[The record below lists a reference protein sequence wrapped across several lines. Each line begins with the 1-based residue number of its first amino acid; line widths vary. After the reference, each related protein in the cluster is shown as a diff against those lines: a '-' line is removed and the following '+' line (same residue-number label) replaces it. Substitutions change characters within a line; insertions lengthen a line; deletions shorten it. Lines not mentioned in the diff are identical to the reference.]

1 MKLLDWII
9 IFFAV
14 LSITTLALILVGAPP
29 VDAYVLLFKGAFAS
43 WRHFAH
49 VLNVWIPLVICS
61 CGLLFT
67 FNMGLWNIGIEG
79 QIMVGAIGSTFI
91 IKTAGCFFHPFIVLG
106 FALLCAVMCGAL
118 WAIAAG
124 FLKIRGNVHEIFSGL
139 GLNFVAQALILWLIF
154 GPWKRPG
161 IASMSGT
168 EPFPEHLW
176 FPVPSGWRVSPFIIF
191 FTVVLFLTSAGVLR
205 TTRWG
210 LVLRAIGSN
219 PRAAE
224 IYGISVNRNLFLA
237 MLYAGAFAGL
247 VGFFQTTVIYH
258 GLIPAISSNYG
269 YLSLLIV
276 MLAQYNW
283 KPIPFI
289 ALIFAALQVGSIQLP
304 LMLQID
310 SSLSGVIQGLMVL
323 TALGVVYA
331 RRNRSG

>member
-1 MKLLDWII
+1 MRLFDWII
-9 IFFAV
+9 VSLAV
-14 LSITTLALILVGAPP
+14 FLITTLALLIVGAPP
-29 VDAYVLLFKGAFAS
+29 IDAYVFLFKGAFAS

-79 QIMVGAIGSTFI
+79 QIMVGAIGSTFV
-91 IKTAGCFFHPFIVLG
+91 IKTMGCFFQPFVVLVL
-106 FALLCAVMCGAL
+106 AVLCAVLCGAL

-168 EPFPEHLW
+168 EPFPESLW
-176 FPVPSGWRVSPFIIF
+176 FPVPSGWRVSPLVILLTVILF
-191 FTVVLFLTSAGVLR
+191 FVSAKVLR

-219 PRAAE
+219 PKAAE
-224 IYGISVNRNLFLA
+224 IYGISVNKNLFFA
-237 MLYAGAFAGL
+237 MLYAGAFAGI

-258 GLIPAISSNYG
+258 RLIPAISSNYG

-276 MLAQYNW
+276 MLAQYDW
-283 KPIPFI
+283 RPIPFI
-289 ALIFAALQVGSIQLP
+289 ALIFAVLQVGSIQLP

-310 SSLSGVIQGLMVL
+310 SSLSGVIQGLLVL
-323 TALGVVYA
+323 TALGVVYV
-331 RRNRSG
+331 RKGRSG